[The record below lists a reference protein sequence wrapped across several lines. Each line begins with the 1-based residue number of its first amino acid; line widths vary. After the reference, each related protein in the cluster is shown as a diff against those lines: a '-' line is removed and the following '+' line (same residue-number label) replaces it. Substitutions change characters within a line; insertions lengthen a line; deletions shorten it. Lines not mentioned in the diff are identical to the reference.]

1 MADNYKFSQEYE
13 LIPPQKQRSYP
24 ISITEWNLIKKKISE
39 VKDGANFWHT
49 LGSILIGAAISTLI
63 AALINDFKTE
73 KLLWTCWFAFL
84 VTFISGALAFYFG
97 NAHRQTQNK
106 SKEDVIDFMAT
117 IEERFQSSLQ
127 GIVIHSAK
135 YYAEDKSLDL
145 TLKITEMISNNQFE
159 FKVSNDLGGDPF
171 VGKEKT
177 LEIIYSVNGQ
187 RKKITAHEGET
198 VKIE

>member
-1 MADNYKFSQEYE
+1 MDNYKFSQDYE

-24 ISITEWNLIKKKISE
+24 ISTNEWSLIKKKISD

-63 AALINDFKTE
+63 TALINDFKTE
-73 KLLWTCWFAFL
+73 KLLWTCWFAFF
-84 VTFISGALAFYFG
+84 VTGISGALSFYFG
-97 NAHRQTQNK
+97 NSHRQIQNK
-106 SKEDVIDFMAT
+106 SKEDVIDFMTT

-127 GIVIHSAK
+127 GIVVHSAK
-135 YYAEDKSLDL
+135 YFAEDKSIDL

-159 FKVSNDLGGDPF
+159 FMAGNELGGDPL
-171 VGKEKT
+171 VGKGKT
-177 LEIIYSVNGQ
+177 LEINYSVNGQ
-187 RKKITAHEGET
+187 MKKITTYEGEK